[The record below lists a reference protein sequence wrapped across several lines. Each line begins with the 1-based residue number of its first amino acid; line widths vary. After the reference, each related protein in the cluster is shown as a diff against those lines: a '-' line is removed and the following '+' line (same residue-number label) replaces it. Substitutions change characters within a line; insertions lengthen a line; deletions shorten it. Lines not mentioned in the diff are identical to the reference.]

1 MTPFRVLFFGLLL
14 VAGVLYVLNPGP
26 DKFKEF
32 LQEELADQAEARAR
46 AAGESV
52 AGSAGGA
59 VTGFLAD
66 RLGRRAGSL
75 ASDAFTREDYK
86 VASVYTADL
95 NGRQP
100 GGAWRF
106 LGIAG
111 WFVPLERPEVSDI
124 TG

>member
-1 MTPFRVLFFGLLL
+1 MTPFRILLFGLIL

-26 DKFKEF
+26 EKFKEF
-32 LQEELADQAEARAR
+32 LQVELAEQASARAR

-52 AGSAGGA
+52 AGEAGGA
-59 VTGFLAD
+59 ITGFLAD